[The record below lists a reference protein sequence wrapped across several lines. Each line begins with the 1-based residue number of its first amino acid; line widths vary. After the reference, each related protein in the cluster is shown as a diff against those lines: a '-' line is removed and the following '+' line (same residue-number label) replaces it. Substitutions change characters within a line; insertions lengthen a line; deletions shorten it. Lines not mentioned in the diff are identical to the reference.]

1 MAQKC
6 SRPKSVSAYGNFPS
20 ILSLI
25 NVKAI
30 LHLVSD
36 KRKVNLILIMV
47 EEPLEKQ
54 YA

>member
-25 NVKAI
+25 NVK
-30 LHLVSD
+30 
-36 KRKVNLILIMV
+36 RKVNLILIMV